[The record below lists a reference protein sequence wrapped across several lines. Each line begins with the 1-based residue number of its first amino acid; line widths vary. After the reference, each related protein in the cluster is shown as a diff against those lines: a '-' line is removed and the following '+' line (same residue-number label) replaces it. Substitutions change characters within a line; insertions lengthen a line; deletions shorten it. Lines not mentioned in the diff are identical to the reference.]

1 LEKSKKKV
9 FKSFDLSKVREK
21 TQLLEIKHLLIEN
34 KKTLAF
40 NQIFTKP
47 VFISKYKFLL
57 LILLP
62 NKLIKN
68 LFGLT

>member
-1 LEKSKKKV
+1 M
-9 FKSFDLSKVREK
+9 REK